1 MRNRHCRWFTAT
13 MLAAAVAGSAI
24 VAPAAAAE
32 ARELTTAPPAPT
44 STSGSELT
52 PSPSPPP
59 TPAGDV
65 HNEPNST
72 GQILPL
78 VGLVSGVALIGG
90 CLIVV
95 VMMGRERR
103 RRDLAELRTGEGS
116 DER

>member
-1 MRNRHCRWFTAT
+1 MRNRHCRWFTVT
-13 MLAAAVAGSAI
+13 MLAAVVAGSAI

-32 ARELTTAPPAPT
+32 PRELTTVPPTPKA
-44 STSGSELT
+44 SGSEPTL
-52 PSPSPPP
+52 SPSPPP

-72 GQILPL
+72 GQVLPL
-78 VGLVSGVALIGG
+78 VGLVSGVAIIGG

-103 RRDLAELRTGEGS
+103 RRDLAELETGEGS